1 MIGILETIPCSL
13 TRIAAI
19 ALIGLAVLLALVAFM
34 IGRKPAAPQSRRWP
48 QRGAGNHRR
57 GSRGTPARGRADQ
70 RQRPA
75 PGPAHHAGRRR
86 RHQHRRRG
94 RQSAGAGHRRRQ
106 PDQQQRVG
114 TGLRCNCGR
123 AKPWHACPRASR
135 SAPTACAWPSAP
147 RRSPA
152 PPPASPPWSAK
163 CRCRTSPKA
172 ARSAAA
178 RWHRASL
185 QLRPGERALAVPVDE
200 LVGAGNRILPGDFV
214 DVFLNLRNAQPSV
227 NGPGEAGQTRLLL
240 SRLRV
245 LSYGQQDIAP
255 VATEVSTGSDVDTR
269 NDPRAAD
276 ITGSGSSH
284 ANNTEPAQPARSAVL
299 AVPVADANRL
309 LLGAQQGKLF
319 LALRNPADTGQPD
332 LALFPQS
339 RGVIDPARAGC
350 GTAAGASAP
359 GKPCLRRH
367 RQRCAGRPWHGA
379 GAHRPRRTGPGA
391 GATPQ
396 RRARPASRSSAATAP
411 RLAAPS
417 DLHRVH
423 P

>member
-1 MIGILETIPCSL
+1 MLKL

-34 IGRKPAAPQSRRWP
+34 IGRKPAAPTTVAPVAQSEAQAITVVEAVARLPAGEPISANGLRLA
-48 QRGAGNHRR
+48 QRT
-57 GSRGTPARGRADQ
+57 TPV
-70 RQRPA
+70 
-75 PGPAHHAGRRR
+75 
-86 RHQHRRRG
+86 
-94 RQSAGAGHRRRQ
+94 AGAATSIAAV
-106 PDQQQRVG
+106 VG
-114 TGLRCNCGR
+114 KVPVQDIAEGS
-123 AKPWHACPRASR
+123 PISS
-135 SAPTACAWPSAP
+135 SALAQGF
-147 RRSPA
+147 
-152 PPPASPPWSAK
+152 
-163 CRCRTSPKA
+163 
-172 ARSAAA
+172 
-178 RWHRASL
+178 SL

-339 RGVIDPARAGC
+339 RGVIDPLRGLDAEQQLALQRPENHAFAGIDSDALAGR
-350 GTAAGASAP
+350 GTAPA
-359 GKPCLRRH
+359 
-367 RQRCAGRPWHGA
+367 
-379 GAHRPRRTGPGA
+379 RTGPD
-391 GATPQ
+391 TPARAPAP
-396 RRARPASRSSAATAP
+396 RRSAPRASGIEIIRGDSSAP
-411 RLAAPS
+411 RGSL
-417 DLHRVH
+417 
-423 P
+423 

>member
-1 MIGILETIPCSL
+1 M
-13 TRIAAI
+13 
-19 ALIGLAVLLALVAFM
+19 
-34 IGRKPAAPQSRRWP
+34 
-48 QRGAGNHRR
+48 
-57 GSRGTPARGRADQ
+57 
-70 RQRPA
+70 
-75 PGPAHHAGRRR
+75 
-86 RHQHRRRG
+86 
-94 RQSAGAGHRRRQ
+94 
-106 PDQQQRVG
+106 
-114 TGLRCNCGR
+114 
-123 AKPWHACPRASR
+123 
-135 SAPTACAWPSAP
+135 
-147 RRSPA
+147 
-152 PPPASPPWSAK
+152 
-163 CRCRTSPKA
+163 
-172 ARSAAA
+172 
-178 RWHRASL
+178 
-185 QLRPGERALAVPVDE
+185 PVDE

-339 RGVIDPARAGC
+339 RGVIDPLRGLDAEQQLALQRRKTMPSPASTAMRWPAVARRRRAPAPTPARA
-350 GTAAGASAP
+350 
-359 GKPCLRRH
+359 RRH
-367 RQRCAGRPWHGA
+367 AA
-379 GAHRPRRTGPGA
+379 A
-391 GATPQ
+391 